1 MKRDSVGC
9 QFNFEIDPVVA
20 VNIEGDVHYRN
31 LKSAIK
37 EGRPSCMVCF
47 PQLLGFRSEEGARN
61 SCVVYRV
68 EERAARVLCEKIS
81 GPEGGVAKPYGLK
94 GLGGHSLKPPSLRPG
109 NDM

>member
-20 VNIEGDVHYRN
+20 VNIEGDVHYHN

-47 PQLLGFRSEEGARN
+47 PQLLGFRSEEGARESRTLRRIPN
-61 SCVVYRV
+61 SNAGGPSYRQKST
-68 EERAARVLCEKIS
+68 ERKQHKLSTPASAIVCEHQRHNGREK
-81 GPEGGVAKPYGLK
+81 
-94 GLGGHSLKPPSLRPG
+94 RTR
-109 NDM
+109 